1 MGTVVTDPFSAAAL
15 GATVLTGGIAFLY
28 DQVGELLRRRRD
40 RRQSAVAEPV
50 EIPPAKEAGQAL
62 AGQLTNGPV
71 DEQALDQHADQ
82 LAKLWGLLAPY
93 ASGLMSAD
101 PSDRQLAEQVEAAR
115 GLLEQVYRQHITF
128 TGEQRPATGTPLE
141 VQQYGDVG
149 QYATQVIASGQRS
162 VAVGGN
168 FSGMV
173 VTGDQATFGD
183 RDTTDRRPPSE

>member
-1 MGTVVTDPFSAAAL
+1 M
-15 GATVLTGGIAFLY
+15 LTGGITFLY
-28 DQVGELLRRRRD
+28 EQVGELLRRRRN
-40 RRQSAVAEPV
+40 RRQSAAAEPI
-50 EIPPAKEAGQAL
+50 EIPPAEEAGQAL

-93 ASGLMSAD
+93 ASGLTPAD

-115 GLLEQVYRQHITF
+115 GLLERVYRQHITF

-141 VQQYGDVG
+141 VQQYGDIG
-149 QYATQVIASGQRS
+149 QYATQVIASGHRS

-168 FSGMV
+168 FSGTV

-183 RDTTDRRPPSE
+183 RDTTGRQPPSE